1 MTRWHWILAVAW
13 CLGVFQSAA
22 QSNSVPL
29 VQRHWFNTRTPHF
42 NLYSCSPP
50 IEVNKLAA
58 RLEQF
63 AEAYSLLAGTQALV
77 SPPIVVLAF
86 PDQEAM
92 KPFLPLYGG
101 KPGNLSGFFKR
112 GSDENLIVL
121 AVQDTNSA
129 HTDLNVIFHE
139 YTHLLLRRNDRF
151 WPLWLKE
158 GMAEM

>member
-1 MTRWHWILAVAW
+1 MMRWPWILAAVL
-13 CLGVFQSAA
+13 CLGIFKSAA

-29 VQRHWFNTRTPHF
+29 VQRHWSETRTAHF

-50 IEVNKLAA
+50 LEVNQLAA

-77 SPPIVVLAF
+77 SPPIVVMAF
-86 PDQEAM
+86 PDEEAM

-101 KPGNLSGFFKR
+101 KPGNFSGFFKR

-121 AVQDTNSA
+121 AV
-129 HTDLNVIFHE
+129 
-139 YTHLLLRRNDRF
+139 
-151 WPLWLKE
+151 
-158 GMAEM
+158 